1 MSIKVSKRGRTLL
14 RDPLLNKDTAFSVQ
28 ERQALELYGILPSNI
43 ETIEEQLL
51 RCHDAY
57 SAKQTPLE
65 KHIYLRALQDRNEVL
80 FYRFVMEHLTDIM
93 PIIYTPVVGDAC
105 QEFHRIYRQPRG
117 LFISYPEQKYMS
129 QILSAIAA
137 RDIRVI
143 VVTDG
148 ERILGLG
155 DQGVGGLGIP
165 IGKLSLY
172 TACGGIDPAKTL
184 PIILD
189 VGTNNQ
195 DRLNDPEYLGWRH
208 PRITGKDYD
217 DFLDQFVQNIK
228 RHFPR
233 VLLQFEDFAQQHA
246 YPLLERYRNALCTFN
261 DDIQGTAAVS
271 VAAILAACRVAKVAL
286 KDQRIA
292 LLGAGSAGCG
302 ISEQLILAMV
312 SEGLS
317 EPEARSRFYLV
328 DQHGLLT
335 TDMPGLLPFQRPF
348 AHAPS
353 TLKKDLKSPV
363 KGMSLNDVIH
373 HAKPTILL
381 GVSGQPNQFTKSM
394 ITTMASYCERPI
406 IFPLSNPTSR
416 AEAIPED
423 LLKWTSGRALI
434 ATGSP
439 FEPVILNGTVIN
451 IAQCNN
457 SYIFPG
463 IGLGVVAGNITR
475 ISDGMMMAAALAL
488 SELAPALHNETGRL
502 LPELSDIRG
511 VSQHIAKA
519 VMIQS
524 IQENHSEAMDD
535 NEIINAIKRTLWVPQ
550 YETFEV

>member
-1 MSIKVSKRGRTLL
+1 M
-14 RDPLLNKDTAFSVQ
+14 
-28 ERQALELYGILPSNI
+28 
-43 ETIEEQLL
+43 
-51 RCHDAY
+51 
-57 SAKQTPLE
+57 
-65 KHIYLRALQDRNEVL
+65 
-80 FYRFVMEHLTDIM
+80 
-93 PIIYTPVVGDAC
+93 
-105 QEFHRIYRQPRG
+105 
-117 LFISYPEQKYMS
+117 
-129 QILSAIAA
+129 
-137 RDIRVI
+137 
-143 VVTDG
+143 
-148 ERILGLG
+148 
-155 DQGVGGLGIP
+155 
-165 IGKLSLY
+165 
-172 TACGGIDPAKTL
+172 
-184 PIILD
+184 
-189 VGTNNQ
+189 
-195 DRLNDPEYLGWRH
+195 
-208 PRITGKDYD
+208 
-217 DFLDQFVQNIK
+217 QNIK

-381 GVSGQPNQFTKSM
+381 GVSGQPIQFTQSM